1 MEVTVGIQRKMNAKE
16 LILLDCGVEDYW
28 DSLGCKE
35 IQPVHSKGDQPLMLI
50 GRTDIEAEAPILW
63 PPNAKSWLI
72 GKDPA
77 SGKYWCQEEKG
88 TTEDKMVEL
97 YHRLDG
103 HRLGRTVGVDD
114 GQGCLAFCSSWG
126 SKELNM
132 TEQLNKT
139 HLNFIFKMDLI

>member
-1 MEVTVGIQRKMNAKE
+1 MDVTVGIQRKLNTKE
-16 LILLDCGVEDYW
+16 LMLLDCGVEDSW

-35 IQPVHSKGDQPLMLI
+35 IQPVYSKGDQCRVLI
-50 GRTDIEAEAPILW
+50 GSTDVEAEAPVLW
-63 PPNAKSWLI
+63 SPDAKSWLI

-77 SGKYWCQEEKG
+77 SGKYWWQEEKG
-88 TTEDKMVEL
+88 ATENKMVEP

-103 HRLGRTVGVDD
+103 HRLGRTVGVGD
-114 GQGCLAFCSSWG
+114 GQGCLAFCSPWG
-126 SKELNM
+126 HKELDM